1 MAIVRWKPFRA
12 MTSMER
18 QMRDLQSFFDAVGEQ
33 SGRSTWSPAMDVFR
47 RNGTLVLEA
56 ELPGIDPKE
65 DIDIEIED
73 GMLNLTGERSESR
86 ETEENG
92 RFITERRFG
101 RFQRNLVLPDG
112 VDPDSV
118 KARYEDGLLTIEVPV
133 PEDQDTGR
141 LKRKVDVEVG

>member
-1 MAIVRWKPFRA
+1 
-12 MTSMER
+12 
-18 QMRDLQSFFDAVGEQ
+18 
-33 SGRSTWSPAMDVFR
+33 MDVFR